1 MEVTLWH
8 GNPWVSLRSDQLAPV
23 NMVVDKKEELE
34 KGVKEEEEKDIF
46 CIDQV
51 ILTTPYAVCDIY
63 IHSTKSNM

>member
-1 MEVTLWH
+1 
-8 GNPWVSLRSDQLAPV
+8 
-23 NMVVDKKEELE
+23 MVVDKKEELE